1 MKHLVIC
8 CACAMLALA
17 GCASTIPSIDP
28 SAFSPPGSNKGTL
41 YGTVVGASGFDILT
55 SDGHVYS
62 VSVKGSTS
70 TPQLFI
76 VVDRA
81 RSFTIRKVIL
91 HRPGGSD
98 SQWTG
103 IDMVVL
109 LPPAGVGYLG
119 RFIFKND
126 GHDLSIDRKTQ
137 RDDLSLLK
145 AVY

>member
-1 MKHLVIC
+1 MKRLAIC
-8 CACAMLALA
+8 CACAVLALA

-28 SAFSPPGSNKGTL
+28 STFSPPGGGKGTL
-41 YGTVVGASGFDILT
+41 YGTVVGTTGFEILT
-55 SDGHVYS
+55 SDGHEYS

-91 HRPGGSD
+91 HRPDGGD

-103 IDMVVL
+103 MDMPVL

-119 RFIFKND
+119 RFIFKNG

-137 RDDLSLLK
+137 REDLSLLK